1 MAVWVPVNAEM
12 KGFVSHLVKE
22 ASGAGKQGAKKVADE
37 FGKGGQEAGKNLAD
51 GLVSQAKLVD
61 QATAKLSNARKVE
74 AQAAARVTA
83 AEKDLE
89 ILRASGAASAS
100 KLAAAT
106 QKLNT
111 ETNKQRDAAAVLARQ
126 ESDLEAIQAGA
137 EPTVAALARAEDALA
152 KSRTDSQTAMD
163 SVRTAEERLAEAKQL
178 SEQRSAAV
186 EAAEENLA
194 RVREESGADSREAT
208 KAEKELE
215 RAKKQNETAS
225 RAVAKEDGKLKVAR
239 AELESATD
247 TARAKAKTY
256 EAVQE
261 DVARA
266 EREAGDEAKNASK
279 EIALFGEEAETA
291 SGSLGDFAKNVGTT
305 FAGIAGVT
313 SIGAAFTIGADFAG
327 EMGMVN
333 NQLGLTGEAAQLTGE
348 SMQEAL
354 GTGVVR
360 SSEEAAEVIGALNAQ
375 WSHLGFEGEQ
385 TAGQL
390 SDNFAAFSR
399 TFGVDMAETTQTAG
413 QLMVNGLATDAE
425 HAADLMTSAMQRVP
439 MQMRDELPEIINE
452 YGVNFSNLGMSGE
465 EAFELLVRQSEKG
478 KWALDKTG
486 DSLKEFANFAV
497 DPAKAE
503 VFESI
508 GLNAEEMAT
517 KVAEGGPAA
526 REQLEKTAQALLDIE
541 DPGVRASTAIELF
554 GTPMEDLGIDQI
566 PQFLGSLTNLNGGM
580 FGTEGASQQLADNI
594 SNSLGGRL
602 DTLKGTVTSLAADGF
617 MKLWDWGVK
626 IADWAGSNSSWLT
639 PLVLGVGALAG
650 VIGLVVGGM
659 ALWSAATTAWT
670 TITGIATGAQTLF
683 NSTLLANPLVWITAL
698 IVGVGVALWA
708 FFTKTETGRELWS
721 KLMAGLSL
729 GWDLF
734 RFALAKGWEF
744 MREKVF
750 APLISWVLNTRDRF
764 MNFVDRTKEGWQSF
778 QDKAG
783 DVVTNVKNFV
793 GDMITNISETPG
805 KIKEVFSNAASWL
818 VSAGRDIISGL
829 WDGIR
834 DMWDNVANWFTDLPS
849 RIRNSVGSLSFSFGG
864 LFSGNADGSFA
875 QYVAGGIDKLEAY
888 ANGGGRENHVAQIA
902 RGKTPVRIW
911 AEPETGGE
919 SYIPLAKSKRSRST
933 AILAKTAEI
942 FGLKLWDPATG
953 APVQVGYSGNLG
965 PQDVHAFANGGI
977 TGEDL
982 DAFARGQTAGGY
994 RASRPLQGAPY
1005 VWGGSDWGDCTGAVS
1020 AFAALAKGLNPFP
1033 RKFYTGDMGAWLNKH
1048 GFIRGRGKKGDFRIG
1063 YKHGGP
1069 GGGHTAATL
1078 PNGVN
1083 VEMGG
1088 SPSEG
1093 HYNTGAGAWDKYFDT
1108 FYHLPMQIAEVF
1120 NDKVVGGLGEINTP
1134 MVTTAGTAS
1143 TAPTA
1148 STVSAQDTVPT
1159 RPLTPQEVAAAT
1171 WSEEM
1176 GNRSAAELATDAVF
1190 DWFGE
1195 DSSTFKK
1202 LAFTPM
1208 NELLG
1213 VSGTDGASTS
1223 VAESNAVAL
1232 NDQAVTTMTAE
1243 EMAKDPQLKALK
1255 TPEVIEQ
1262 PKVASWGPEFF
1273 TREIAKKA
1281 KSMGLDK
1288 VAAKIGIATALVESG
1303 DPMKMYANHA
1313 VPESLKFRHDAVGS
1327 DHDSIGLFQQR
1338 SQGWGNVRQRMT
1350 PSDSAGFF
1358 FNALRKF
1365 DYKNMDPGQ
1374 AAQRVQVSAFPDKY
1388 GKQMQRADAML
1399 SDTGVF
1405 DKGGIA
1411 RGIGFMPKATLR
1423 PEEVLSPDMTP
1434 LFRQFIGILP
1444 DVMDDY
1450 DGGAL
1455 AAANTSRDLE
1465 TAMASARSSSQRS
1478 ESGGTTVV
1486 INLDGQ
1492 EVLRQRLEDAE
1503 EVIDV
1508 HTDDIQGLK
1517 KKKKPK
1523 ASTTTRGGIQ

>member
-22 ASGAGKQGAKKVADE
+22 ASGAGKRGAKNVADE
-37 FGKGGQEAGKNLAD
+37 FEKGGQEAGKNLAD
-51 GLVSQAKLVD
+51 GLLSQAKLVD

-74 AQAAARVTA
+74 AQASARVTA

-89 ILRASGAASAS
+89 ILRESGEASAS

-111 ETNKQRDAAAVLARQ
+111 EINKQADAAAILARQ
-126 ESDLEAIQAGA
+126 EADLEAIQNGA

-152 KSRTDSQTAMD
+152 KARTDATTTMD
-163 SVRTAEERLAEAKQL
+163 STKTAEERLSEAKQL
-178 SEQRSAAV
+178 SAQRAAAV
-186 EAAEENLA
+186 EAAEENLS
-194 RVREESGADSREAT
+194 RIREEYGEDSREAT

-247 TARAKAKTY
+247 TARAKARTY

-266 EREAGDEAKNASK
+266 EREAGNEAREASK
-279 EIALFGEEAETA
+279 EIALFGEEAEST
-291 SGSLGDFAKNVGTT
+291 SGTLGDFAKNVGTT
-305 FAGIAGVT
+305 FGAIAGVT
-313 SIGAAFTIGADFAG
+313 SAGALASMGADFSSN
-327 EMGMVN
+327 MGMVN
-333 NQLGLTGEAAQLTGE
+333 NQLGLTGEAAAMTGE
-348 SMQEAL
+348 SMKEAL
-354 GTGVVR
+354 GTGVVGNA
-360 SSEEAAEVIGALNAQ
+360 EEAAEVIGALNAQ
-375 WSHLGFEGEQ
+375 WGYLGYEGEQ

-399 TFGVDMAETTQTAG
+399 TFGVDMAEATQTAG
-413 QLMVNGLATDAE
+413 QLLTNGLANDVE

-452 YGVNFSNLGMSGE
+452 YGVNFSNLGFAGE
-465 EAFELLVRQSEKG
+465 EAFELLVRQAENG

-541 DPGVRASTAIELF
+541 DPGVRASKAIELF

-566 PQFLGSLTNLNGGM
+566 PSFLGSLTSLDGGM
-580 FGTEGASQQLADNI
+580 QGVEGSSQQLADNI

-602 DTLKGTVTSLAADGF
+602 DTLKGTVIGLAGDGF

-626 IADWAGSNSSWLT
+626 ISEWAGSNSTWLM
-639 PLVLGVGALAG
+639 PLVAGVAAFAG

-659 ALWSAATTAWT
+659 ALWSAATTAMT
-670 TITGIATGAQTLF
+670 TIKGIATGAQLLF
-683 NSTLLANPLVWITAL
+683 NSALLANPLVWITGL
-698 IVGVGVALWA
+698 VIGIGVALWA
-708 FFTKTETGRELWS
+708 FFTKTETGRKMWTVMVEALKQGWS
-721 KLMAGLSL
+721 SFTEFFSNGWNWIVDNVWNPFIGWL
-729 GWDLF
+729 GDTGE
-734 RFALAKGWEF
+734 RFG
-744 MREKVF
+744 
-750 APLISWVLNTRDRF
+750 
-764 MNFVDRTKEGWQSF
+764 NFVQGAKDGWQGF

-793 GDMITNISETPG
+793 GDMITNIQETPG
-805 KIKEVFSNAASWL
+805 KIRDAFSNAATWL
-818 VSAGRDIISGL
+818 VSSGRDIISGL

-834 DMWDNVANWFTDLPS
+834 EMWDNVAGWFTDLPS
-849 RIRNSVGSLSFSFGG
+849 RIRNSVGSLSFNFGG
-864 LFSGNADGSFA
+864 IFSGNSAGSYSE
-875 QYVAGGIDKLEAY
+875 YVAGGIDKLERY
-888 ANGGGRENHVAQIA
+888 ANGGGRENHTAQIA
-902 RGKTPVRIW
+902 PAGAWRIW

-919 SYIPLAKSKRSRST
+919 AYIPLARSKQNRSM
-933 AILAKTAEI
+933 AILAEVARR
-942 FGLKLWDPATG
+942 FGLGLFDRKTG
-953 APVQVGYSGNLG
+953 LAPRIGYTGNLG
-965 PQDVHAFANGGI
+965 PQDVRSFANGGI
-977 TGEDL
+977 TGADL
-982 DAFARGQTAGGY
+982 DAFARGQSAGGY
-994 RASRPLQGAPY
+994 RASRPLEGAPY
-1005 VWGGSDWGDCTGAVS
+1005 VWGGSDWGDCSGTVS
-1020 AFAALAKGLNPFP
+1020 AFAALARGLNPFP
-1033 RKFYTGDMGAWLNKH
+1033 RKFYTGDMGSWLSRH
-1048 GFIRGRGKKGDFRIG
+1048 AFIRGRGKVGDFRIG

-1088 SPSEG
+1088 SPSHG

-1108 FYHLPMQIAEVF
+1108 FYHLPMKVAEVF
-1120 NDKVVGGLGEINTP
+1120 NDKAVGGLGEINTP
-1134 MVTTAGTAS
+1134 MVNNGTTSAS
-1143 TAPTA
+1143 TAA
-1148 STVSAQDTVPT
+1148 STVSAQDSVPT
-1159 RPLTPQEVAAAT
+1159 RPLTPQEAAAAT

-1176 GNRSAAELATDAVF
+1176 GNRSMAQIASDAIF
-1190 DWFGE
+1190 GYFGE
-1195 DSSTFKK
+1195 DSSTFNK

-1213 VSGTDGASTS
+1213 VNNGSDGASTS
-1223 VAESNAVAL
+1223 VAEDNAIAI
-1232 NDQAVTTMTAE
+1232 NDTAVTSMTGE
-1243 EMAKDPQLKALK
+1243 RLAKDPQLKSLASADV
-1255 TPEVIEQ
+1255 TNQPEV
-1262 PKVASWGPEFF
+1262 PSWGPAFF
-1273 TREIAKKA
+1273 AKEIAKKA
-1281 KSMGLDK
+1281 KAMGLDK
-1288 VAAKIGIATALVESG
+1288 LAAKIGIATALVESG
-1303 DPMKMYANHA
+1303 NPMKMYANNA

-1338 SQGWGNVRQRMT
+1338 SRGWGSVKQRMT

-1365 DYKNMDPGQ
+1365 DYKNMSPGA
-1374 AAQRVQVSAFPDKY
+1374 AAQRVQVSAFPEKY
-1388 GKQMQRADAML
+1388 GKQMSRADQL
-1399 SDTGVF
+1399 ISDTNVF
-1405 DKGGIA
+1405 DRGGIA
-1411 RGIGFMPKATLR
+1411 RGLGFMQKATIR

-1450 DGGAL
+1450 QGGAL
-1455 AAANTSRDLE
+1455 SAARLTGDMDALVSSASR
-1465 TAMASARSSSQRS
+1465 SGSS
-1478 ESGGTTVV
+1478 ESAGTTVV
-1486 INLDGQ
+1486 INIDGQ
-1492 EVLRQRLEDAE
+1492 EVMRKRLDQAEDQ
-1503 EVIDV
+1503 IDIN
-1508 HTDDIQGLK
+1508 TDDIESLK
-1517 KKKKPK
+1517 RKKKPK
-1523 ASTTTRGGIQ
+1523 PSATLRGGVQ

>member
-12 KGFVSHLVKE
+12 KGFVSHLIKE

-37 FGKGGQEAGKNLAD
+37 FGKGGQEAGKKMAD
-51 GLVSQAKLVD
+51 GLTSQAKLID

-89 ILRASGAASAS
+89 ILRESGEASAS

-111 ETNKQRDAAAVLARQ
+111 AKNKQRDASSTLARQ
-126 ESDLEAIQAGA
+126 ESDLEAIQNGA
-137 EPTVAALARAEDALA
+137 EPTVAALARAEDTLA
-152 KSRTDSQTAMD
+152 KARTDSQTAMD
-163 SVRTAEERLAEAKQL
+163 TVRTAEERLTEAKQL
-178 SEQRSAAV
+178 SEQRSEAV
-186 EAAEENLA
+186 VAAEDKLA
-194 RVREESGADSREAT
+194 RAREESGADSREAT
-208 KAEKELE
+208 SAEKELE
-215 RAKKQNETAS
+215 KAKKQSETAA
-225 RAVAKEDGKLKVAR
+225 RGVAKEEGRLKIAR

-247 TARAKAKTY
+247 TVNAKSRTF
-256 EAVQE
+256 EAVQK

-266 EREAGDEAKNASK
+266 EREAADEAGKTGREVAKLGDEMADADGHGNTFANSLGSMAKKAALAGGALLGISGIGATLNAGFDKYTSL
-279 EIALFGEEAETA
+279 EDTTASLGIIMGNAEEATSVMDQLQESNQATPYSFDAWAGAGKNLIAFGVDADKTSRIVTA
-291 SGSLGDFAKNVGTT
+291 L
-305 FAGIAGVT
+305 
-313 SIGAAFTIGADFAG
+313 
-327 EMGMVN
+327 
-333 NQLGLTGEAAQLTGE
+333 GEAAAASGKGE
-348 SMQEAL
+348 TSLNSMADAFGKAAASGKISMDTINSLSE
-354 GTGVVR
+354 GGV
-360 SSEEAAEVIGALNAQ
+360 Q
-375 WSHLGFEGEQ
+375 
-385 TAGQL
+385 
-390 SDNFAAFSR
+390 
-399 TFGVDMAETTQTAG
+399 
-413 QLMVNGLATDAE
+413 GLAILA
-425 HAADLMTSAMQRVP
+425 
-439 MQMRDELPEIINE
+439 NE
-452 YGVNFSNLGMSGE
+452 YGVTTEEMQKKISSGAISAVDGIDILTDGIIDGSDGIAGATASMTGVMDEMSGTTSGTITNMGSAFNNLGMEIMTMAAPYLQDFAEKTTEVVYNIRDFIREVTENEDLMNRLGI
-465 EAFELLVRQSEKG
+465 AFKVAGVMIGLFAAGMIAVKTVDFVNTLVGIHKTTGLVRG
-478 KWALDKTG
+478 A
-486 DSLKEFANFAV
+486 FA
-497 DPAKAE
+497 K
-503 VFESI
+503 
-508 GLNAEEMAT
+508 LNLTM
-517 KVAEGGPAA
+517 
-526 REQLEKTAQALLDIE
+526 L
-541 DPGVRASTAIELF
+541 ASPIF
-554 GTPMEDLGIDQI
+554 
-566 PQFLGSLTNLNGGM
+566 
-580 FGTEGASQQLADNI
+580 
-594 SNSLGGRL
+594 
-602 DTLKGTVTSLAADGF
+602 
-617 MKLWDWGVK
+617 
-626 IADWAGSNSSWLT
+626 
-639 PLVLGVGALAG
+639 
-650 VIGLVVGGM
+650 
-659 ALWSAATTAWT
+659 
-670 TITGIATGAQTLF
+670 
-683 NSTLLANPLVWITAL
+683 WI
-698 IVGVGVALWA
+698 GVAIAAVAAGLIY
-708 FFTKTETGRELWS
+708 FFTQTETGREIWD
-721 KLMAGLSL
+721 KAMAAMSL
-729 GWDLF
+729 GWDLL

-744 MREKVF
+744 IREKVL
-750 APLISWVLNTRDRF
+750 APLIGWILNTRDRF

-793 GDMITNISETPG
+793 GDMVTNISETPG
-805 KIKEVFSNAASWL
+805 KIKDVFTNAASWL

-834 DMWDNVANWFTDLPS
+834 DMWDNVAGWFTDLPS

-875 QYVAGGIDKLEAY
+875 QYVSGGIDQLERY

-902 RGKTPVRIW
+902 RGKTPVRVW

-919 SYIPLAKSKRSRST
+919 TYIPLAKSKRKRSM

-942 FGLKLWDPATG
+942 FGVGLFDPKTG
-953 APVQVGYSGNLG
+953 LPPRIGYSGDLG

-1005 VWGGSDWGDCTGAVS
+1005 IWGGSNWGDCSGTVS

-1033 RKFYTGDMGAWLNKH
+1033 RKFYTGDMGAWLNRH

-1108 FYHLPMQIAEVF
+1108 FFHLPMQIAEVF
-1120 NDKVVGGLGEINTP
+1120 NDKVVGGLGDINTP
-1134 MVTTAGTAS
+1134 MVTSGGTTS
-1143 TAPTA
+1143 TATTA
-1148 STVSAQDTVPT
+1148 ATVSAQDQVPT
-1159 RPLTPQEVAAAT
+1159 RPLTPQEVAAQT

-1176 GNRSAAELATDAVF
+1176 GNRSMAQIASDAIF
-1190 DWFGE
+1190 GYFGE
-1195 DSSTFKK
+1195 DSSTFNK

-1213 VSGTDGASTS
+1213 VPTGTDGASTS
-1223 VAESNAVAL
+1223 VAENNAIAL
-1232 NDQAVTTMTAE
+1232 NDAAVTSMTAE
-1243 EMAKDPQLKALK
+1243 EMAKDPQLKSLK
-1255 TPEVIEQ
+1255 SPEVIEQ

-1273 TREIAKKA
+1273 AREIAKKA

-1313 VPESLKFRHDAVGS
+1313 VPESLKFRHDAIGS

-1338 SQGWGNVRQRMT
+1338 SSGWGNVRQRMT

-1365 DYKNMDPGQ
+1365 DYKNMDPGK
-1374 AAQRVQVSAFPDKY
+1374 AAQRVQVSAFPDRY
-1388 GKQMQRADAML
+1388 GKKMSRADRLLA
-1399 SDTGVF
+1399 DTDVF
-1405 DKGGIA
+1405 DRGGIA

-1450 DGGAL
+1450 QGGAL
-1455 AAANTSRDLE
+1455 SAARLTGDMDALASSASR
-1465 TAMASARSSSQRS
+1465 SGSS
-1478 ESGGTTVV
+1478 ESAGTTVV
-1486 INLDGQ
+1486 INVDGQ
-1492 EVLRQRLEDAE
+1492 EVMRKRLDDAE
-1503 EVIDV
+1503 DQIDIN
-1508 HTDDIQGLK
+1508 TDDIDTLK
-1517 KKKKPK
+1517 RKKKPRP
-1523 ASTTTRGGIQ
+1523 STTLRGGVQ

>member
-22 ASGAGKQGAKKVADE
+22 ASGAGKRGAKNISDE
-37 FGKGGQEAGKNLAD
+37 FEKGGREAGKNLAD
-51 GLVSQAKLVD
+51 GLLSQAKLVD

-74 AQAAARVTA
+74 AQASARVTA

-89 ILRASGAASAS
+89 ILRESGEASAS

-111 ETNKQRDAAAVLARQ
+111 EINKQADAAAVLARQ
-126 ESDLEAIQAGA
+126 EADLEAIQNGA
-137 EPTVAALARAEDALA
+137 EPTVAALARAQDALR
-152 KSRTDSQTAMD
+152 KSRTDQTTATD
-163 SVRTAEERLAEAKQL
+163 SVKTAEERLAEAMDL
-178 SEQRSAAV
+178 SAQRAAAV
-186 EAAEENLA
+186 ESAEENLS
-194 RVREESGADSREAT
+194 RIREEHGADSREAT

-215 RAKKQNETAS
+215 RAKKQSETAS
-225 RAVAKEDGKLKVAR
+225 RAVAKEDGKLKIAR

-266 EREAGDEAKNASK
+266 EREAGNEAREASK
-279 EIALFGEEAETA
+279 EIALFGEEAEST

-305 FAGIAGVT
+305 FGAIAGVT
-313 SIGAAFTIGADFAG
+313 SVGALASLGSDFAG
-327 EMGMVN
+327 EMNMVN
-333 NQLGLTGEAAQLTGE
+333 NQLGLTGDAAALTGD
-348 SMQEAL
+348 SMKEAL
-354 GTGVVR
+354 GTGVV
-360 SSEEAAEVIGALNAQ
+360 SNAEEAAEVIGALNAQ
-375 WSHLGFEGEQ
+375 WGYLGYEGEQ

-399 TFGVDMAETTQTAG
+399 TFGVDMAEATQTAG
-413 QLMVNGLATDAE
+413 QLLTNGLANDVE

-452 YGVNFSNLGMSGE
+452 YGVNFSNLGFAGE
-465 EAFELLVRQSEKG
+465 EAFELLVRQAENG

-541 DPGVRASTAIELF
+541 DPGVRASKAIELF

-566 PQFLGSLTNLNGGM
+566 PSFLGGLTSLDGGM
-580 FGTEGASQQLADNI
+580 QGVEGSSQQLADNI

-602 DTLKGTVTSLAADGF
+602 DILKGKVVGLAGDGF

-626 IADWAGSNSSWLT
+626 ISDWAGANSTWLT
-639 PLVLGVGALAG
+639 PLVAGIAALAG
-650 VIGLVVGGM
+650 TIGLVVGGM

-670 TITGIATGAQTLF
+670 TIKGIATGAQLLF
-683 NSTLLANPLVWITAL
+683 NSALLASPLVWITAL
-698 IVGVGVALWA
+698 VIGIGVALWA
-708 FFTKTETGRELWS
+708 FFTKTETGRKMWTVMVEVLKQGWTDFTD
-721 KLMAGLSL
+721 LLGR
-729 GWDLF
+729 GWDWMVENVWSPF
-734 RFALAKGWEF
+734 IGWI
-744 MREKVF
+744 
-750 APLISWVLNTRDRF
+750 LDTRDRF
-764 MNFVDRTKEGWQSF
+764 TGFVDKTKEGWQSF

-793 GDMITNISETPG
+793 GDMITNVQETPG
-805 KIKEVFSNAASWL
+805 KIRGAFENAGKWL
-818 VSAGRDIISGL
+818 VQSGRDIISGL

-834 DMWDNVANWFTDLPS
+834 EMWDNVAGWFTDLPS
-849 RIRNSVGSLSFSFGG
+849 RIRNSVGSLSFNFGG
-864 LFSGNADGSFA
+864 IFSGNSAGSYA
-875 QYVAGGIDKLEAY
+875 EYVAGGIDQLERY
-888 ANGGGRENHVAQIA
+888 ANGGGRETHTAQIA
-902 RGKTPVRIW
+902 PAGAWRIW

-919 SYIPLAKSKRSRST
+919 AYIPLARSKRGRSL
-933 AILAKTAEI
+933 AILAEVARR
-942 FGLKLWDPATG
+942 FGLALLDRTTG
-953 APVQVGYSGNLG
+953 MAPRVGYSGDLG
-965 PQDVHAFANGGI
+965 PQDVRAFANGGI
-977 TGEDL
+977 TGADL
-982 DAFARGQTAGGY
+982 DAFARGQSAGGY

-1005 VWGGSDWGDCTGAVS
+1005 VFGGSDWGDCTGTVS
-1020 AFAALAKGLNPFP
+1020 AFAALARGMNPFP
-1033 RKFYTGDMGAWLNKH
+1033 RKFYTGDMGAWLSRH
-1048 GFIRGRGKKGDFRIG
+1048 AFIRGRGKKGDFRIG
-1063 YKHGGP
+1063 FKHGGP

-1083 VEMGG
+1083 IEMGG

-1093 HYNTGAGAWDKYFDT
+1093 HYNTGAGAWDKYFET
-1108 FYHLPMQIAEVF
+1108 FYHLPMQVAEVF
-1120 NDKVVGGLGEINTP
+1120 NDKAVGGLGEINTP
-1134 MVTTAGTAS
+1134 MVSGDSASTSTAS
-1143 TAPTA
+1143 
-1148 STVSAQDTVPT
+1148 VSAQDSAPT
-1159 RPLTPQEVAAAT
+1159 RPLTPQEAAAAT

-1176 GNRSAAELATDAVF
+1176 GNRSIAQIASDAIF
-1190 DWFGE
+1190 GYFGE
-1195 DSSTFKK
+1195 DSSTFNK

-1213 VSGTDGASTS
+1213 VDTGSDGASTS
-1223 VAESNAVAL
+1223 VAESNAIAL
-1232 NDQAVTTMTAE
+1232 NDAAVTSMTGE
-1243 EMAKDPQLKALK
+1243 ELAKDPQLKSLTSAD
-1255 TPEVIEQ
+1255 VIEQ
-1262 PKVASWGPEFF
+1262 PEVASWGPAFF
-1273 TREIAKKA
+1273 AKEIAKKA

-1288 VAAKIGIATALVESG
+1288 LAAKIGIATALVESG
-1303 DPMKMYANHA
+1303 NPMKMYANKA
-1313 VPESLKFRHDAVGS
+1313 VPESLKFRHDAIGS

-1338 SQGWGNVRQRMT
+1338 SRGWGSVKQRMT

-1365 DYKNMDPGQ
+1365 DYKNMAPGA
-1374 AAQRVQVSAFPDKY
+1374 AAQRVQVSAFPEKY
-1388 GKQMQRADAML
+1388 GQQMQRADAML

-1405 DKGGIA
+1405 DRGGIA

-1444 DVMDDY
+1444 DVMDNY
-1450 DGGAL
+1450 EGGAL
-1455 AAANTSRDLE
+1455 SAARLTGDMDALASSASR
-1465 TAMASARSSSQRS
+1465 SGSS
-1478 ESGGTTVV
+1478 ESAGTTVV
-1486 INLDGQ
+1486 INIDGQ
-1492 EVLRQRLEDAE
+1492 EVMRKRLDDAE
-1503 EVIDV
+1503 EQIDIN
-1508 HTDDIQGLK
+1508 TDDIDTLK
-1517 KKKKPK
+1517 RKKKPRP
-1523 ASTTTRGGIQ
+1523 STTLRGGVQ